1 MRWVG
6 QRNREARGQG
16 IMQVRPGNAGACG
29 VIGPGPF
36 QKKLDLTPKVYRDT
50 AHDHFAAP
58 ICRRQARRGKGHAH
72 TGEFPERLAHRGTHQ
87 QAGFKLS
94 FGVDWQP
101 VGQTTDEQQIVS
113 YLAELAIVEQIL
125 GIGETEGVGGDV
137 VKSRIEV
144 QSP

>member
-58 ICRRQARRGKGHAH
+58 ICRRQARRVKGHAH
-72 TGEFPERLAHRGTHQ
+72 TGVFPERFTHRGAHQ

-94 FGVDWQP
+94 FRSDWQP
-101 VGQTTDEQQIVS
+101 VTQTTDEQQVVS
-113 YLAELAIVEQIL
+113 YLAKLAIVEQVP
-125 GIGETEGVGGDV
+125 GIGKTERVGGDV
-137 VKSRIEV
+137 VECHIEV
-144 QSP
+144 